1 MSPIPLNRPNA
12 DEIHEC
18 SPLNKL
24 ASTQVIDE
32 AIVNFI
38 KKESEDAHNF
48 RVINNNTMTAVN
60 PTTTNNNNG
69 LNPSINIFRSLS
81 YDPTIHLSIE
91 NNANNKKNNNSSGN
105 SGNNNYKTNNS
116 LSIDTTINLAFND
129 QTENVFTPH

>member
-12 DEIHEC
+12 EEIHEC

-24 ASTQVIDE
+24 ATQVIDE

-38 KKESEDAHNF
+38 KKESEDVHNF
-48 RVINNNTMTAVN
+48 RIINNNTMTAVN
-60 PTTTNNNNG
+60 STNNANNNG

-91 NNANNKKNNNSSGN
+91 NNANNKKNNNSS

-116 LSIDTTINLAFND
+116 LIIDTTCNLVFND
-129 QTENVFTPH
+129 PPENVFTPH